1 VVKLGKAF
9 SILVVFALLIL
20 LAPAVILA
28 PPGNVSAAGEAVTED
43 LNATFTFSETEPGQW
58 WPFTAGSG
66 GIQAPGPDLEQF
78 TRDHVIVGVNLPGCG
93 FRNYTTGSGAVVGDL
108 AGTMDLAWLSTN
120 FSKKYS
126 GTPLYHN
133 YGATA
138 HFGWM
143 MGRGHYYEEG
153 NPTNNFTF
161 VFALDFDSDPDIT
174 NAVGKGLFLSVEENG
189 IFGDMSDPPE
199 LRHKI
204 IGAFD
209 VTKSGATYT
218 WNLHLRNYDPSE
230 VFDLGILTVDG
241 GVLQENTDPIHAGV
255 NILDF
260 QTNGPKPTCHNLTTN
275 FEEVTWGRDP
285 IKTVMS
291 GHLGAGGEMDVSR
304 NTILYLEINLGA
316 GTVRIQ
322 GTTGNNIYINDTDTG
337 VRAGDGSKYGEL
349 YELLLLYIPDQT
361 LPIGQFFSQFGY
373 TFTSFEMHNPS
384 TEWYEGAENFAD
396 PAQIDIE
403 SSVGESLQHSI
414 DHSYG
419 LYPHPK
425 VESVFPSNGFPGTTM
440 DVKISGK
447 YFLRADGQKSGW
459 VANSGNVSFGHNI
472 TVNSYTINTNS
483 PIDNSITA
491 NITISPTAGAVAEV
505 VNVTSCF
512 DYTSGSG
519 TAPYLSGLGTFNVV
533 AAGST
538 LYGQVNFVGR
548 GAAPSDRWIETFE
561 VKAFEPGN
569 LDFEVWNGTA
579 TTNNTGGFT
588 MSGLLPETYD
598 IGIKN
603 ATCLSV
609 LAANVTLSSPGE
621 ASFDNREGDVKKTDK
636 VDGSDFALLSGAYNT
651 MSGDAKWNPNADL
664 NRSGKVDGSDF
675 ALLSGNYNK
684 LGDGFGHF
692 VGF

>member
-1 VVKLGKAF
+1 VVKLGKTF
-9 SILVVFALLIL
+9 SIFVVLTLLML
-20 LAPAVILA
+20 LAPAVMLA
-28 PPGNVSAAGEAVTED
+28 PVASVAANSVVQEVE
-43 LNATFTFSETEPGQW
+43 ATFTYSEIEPGQW

-66 GIQAPGPDLEQF
+66 GIQPPGPDLEQF

-93 FRNYTTGSGAVVGDL
+93 FRNYTTGAGSATGDL
-108 AGTMDLAWLSTN
+108 VGTMDLAWLSTN
-120 FSKKYS
+120 FSMKYDK
-126 GTPLYHN
+126 PAQLYHN
-133 YGATA
+133 YGTEA

-153 NPTNNFTF
+153 NTANNFTF

-189 IFGDMSDPPE
+189 IFGDMANPPE
-199 LRHKI
+199 QRHKI

-209 VTKSGATYT
+209 VLKSGATYT

-241 GVLQENTDPIHAGV
+241 GVLQEQTDAIHAGV
-255 NILDF
+255 DLLDF
-260 QTNGPKPTCHNLTTN
+260 QAAGPQPTIKNYTTD

-285 IKTVMS
+285 LKTVTG
-291 GHLGAGGEMDVSR
+291 GHLGVGGEMDVSR

-316 GTVRIQ
+316 GWVRIQ

-361 LPIGQFFSQFGY
+361 LPIGDFFSQFGY
-373 TFTSFEMHNPS
+373 TFTSFEMHNAS
-384 TEWYEGAENFAD
+384 TGWYEGSENFAD

-403 SSVGESLQHSI
+403 SAVGVSAQHSV

-447 YFLRADGQKSGW
+447 YFLRAAGQKSGW
-459 VANSGNVSFGHNI
+459 VANSGDVDFGPNI
-472 TVNSYTINTNS
+472 TVNSYTIDTSN

-491 NITISPTAGAVAEV
+491 NITIAGGAGAGAQV

-512 DYTSGSG
+512 NYNNG
-519 TAPYLSGLGTFNVV
+519 TGVAPYQYGTGVFNVV
-533 AAGST
+533 ATGST
-538 LYGQVNFVGR
+538 LNGTVTFTGR
-548 GAAPSDRWIETFE
+548 GSPPDAKFIETFE
-561 VKAFEPGN
+561 VKGFEPGN
-569 LDFEVWNGTA
+569 LDFEVWSRTA
-579 TTNNTGGFT
+579 TTDNNGTFHL
-588 MSGLLPETYD
+588 SGLLPETYD

-603 ATCLSV
+603 LTCLSEI
-609 LAANVTLSSPGE
+609 ATNVTLSSPGE
-621 ASFDNREGDVKKTDK
+621 ANFSNREGDVKCSDK
-636 VDGSDFALLSGAYNT
+636 VDGFDFALLSGAYG
-651 MSGDAKWNPNADL
+651 SRPGDGNWNANADL
-664 NRSGKVDGSDF
+664 NRSGKVDGFDF
-675 ALLSGNYNK
+675 ALLSGNY
-684 LGDGFGHF
+684 GVRGSGYGYFTC
-692 VGF
+692 